1 MGRLLTYQCDN
12 GSYDSRGDDR
22 TVDVNVAL
30 DVDES
35 TLRINFHV
43 IRLINESL
51 GGVVSTD
58 ALASVGVWSI
68 WYFRFTVRPFVHMEF
83 LHGQIILLYP
93 PPPLSL
99 SHWSLMVAFTR
110 LSQPHHHCC
119 HPDLNPPPWLSPI
132 LGLFAPLLRPDP
144 APPPDPGRQSSQWWF
159 WCWRPNG
166 CGWVLPGGDMWKVPQ
181 EAPRLIKVWY
191 LHRPVL
197 TILPGN

>member
-1 MGRLLTYQCDN
+1 MHWQVWVFGRSDILDLP
-12 GSYDSRGDDR
+12 SDR
-22 TVDVNVAL
+22 L
-30 DVDES
+30 
-35 TLRINFHV
+35 
-43 IRLINESL
+43 
-51 GGVVSTD
+51 
-58 ALASVGVWSI
+58 SI
-68 WYFRFTVRPFVHMEF
+68 WNFYMDRLSCYT
-83 LHGQIILLYP
+83 P
-93 PPPLSL
+93 PPPPSL

-144 APPPDPGRQSSQWWF
+144 APTPDPWRQISQWWF